1 VNCSPIIVTRAGDRG
16 EILVRALADAG
27 EEALWLPAFEF
38 GPAPDEARVIDRL
51 GNLSSYQL
59 AVFVSPAAVE
69 AVAPRIARP
78 WPTGTAIGAVGEGTR
93 RAILLRI
100 PGAAEATICAPTE
113 FDSDAES
120 SGSEALWRTLQTVVG
135 QMRRVLILRA
145 EHGREWLAGQLIAA
159 GVEVE
164 TLAVYTRRTAAV
176 PAEVAQRLR
185 TWQAAGRTPVLVLA
199 SSEAVEAVVGLL
211 DPIVGA
217 AWSRDALA
225 LASHERIAQRLRAA
239 GFARVRIATLDAE
252 AIRKAALTQ

>member
-1 VNCSPIIVTRAGDRG
+1 VNRRPIIVTRAGDSG
-16 EILVRALADAG
+16 QLLARALTDAG

-38 GPAPDEARVIDRL
+38 KPAPDEARVIDGL
-51 GNLSSYQL
+51 GKLSSYEL

-69 AVAPRIARP
+69 AVATRLSQA

-93 RAILLRI
+93 RAILGRI
-100 PGAAEATICAPTE
+100 PGAAAATICAPTAL
-113 FDSDAES
+113 DSDAES
-120 SGSEALWRTLQTVVG
+120 SGSEALWRTMQPVVG

-145 EHGREWLAGQLIAA
+145 EHGREWLAEQLVAA
-159 GVEVE
+159 GIQVE

-185 TWQAAGRTPVLVLA
+185 AWQAAGRTPVLVVA
-199 SSEAVEAVVGLL
+199 SSEAVETVIGLL

-217 AWSRDALA
+217 TWSRGALA

-239 GFARVRIATLDAE
+239 GFAEVRIAALDAE